1 MDELQ
6 ARPSFR
12 LGRGLILALVVVLL
26 GVAFYGSSLPSRG
39 TASAPPPGGAA
50 TPPGDLA
57 TPAPPEAA
65 DDVDDEHVRRVV
77 AISVDGLNPLAI
89 HRLGPTRT
97 PNLHRMMR
105 EGSATLEARSA
116 VESTQTLPNHTTMLT
131 GRRVDR
137 RAGGHGVT
145 FNEDNGGTV
154 HQTAGGYVASIF
166 DVVHDHGRST
176 ALYASKLKFQF
187 YVRSWNANG
196 ALDRVGPD
204 NGAAKI
210 DRVALKRDDD
220 EAAEALVDAL
230 RTNPA
235 TFSFLHVARPDEVG
249 HEHDWMEYHYLR
261 AVEKTDR
268 LVGTVLDTIAEDPE
282 LRGSTVVLLTADHG
296 GRLDREGHS
305 DVTDP
310 ENYRVP
316 FLAWGA
322 GIPAGEDL
330 YTLNEEAYRYP
341 GTGRPGYDGAQPIR
355 NGDLANLVG
364 DALDLP
370 GTPASQLNAGQRLD
384 VFS

>member
-1 MDELQ
+1 M
-6 ARPSFR
+6 
-12 LGRGLILALVVVLL
+12 
-26 GVAFYGSSLPSRG
+26 SS
-39 TASAPPPGGAA
+39 T
-50 TPPGDLA
+50 
-57 TPAPPEAA
+57 
-65 DDVDDEHVRRVV
+65 
-77 AISVDGLNPLAI
+77 I
-89 HRLGPTRT
+89 
-97 PNLHRMMR
+97 
-105 EGSATLEARSA
+105 
-116 VESTQTLPNHTTMLT
+116 
-131 GRRVDR
+131 
-137 RAGGHGVT
+137 
-145 FNEDNGGTV
+145 NGG
-154 HQTAGGYVASIF
+154 
-166 DVVHDHGRST
+166 ST

-196 ALDRVGPD
+196 ALDQVGPD

-249 HEHDWMEYHYLR
+249 HKHDWMEYHYLR

-330 YTLNEEAYRYP
+330 YTLNLEAYRYP

>member
-1 MDELQ
+1 M
-6 ARPSFR
+6 
-12 LGRGLILALVVVLL
+12 
-26 GVAFYGSSLPSRG
+26 
-39 TASAPPPGGAA
+39 
-50 TPPGDLA
+50 
-57 TPAPPEAA
+57 
-65 DDVDDEHVRRVV
+65 V

-97 PNLHRMMR
+97 PALHRMMR

-116 VESTQTLPNHTTMLT
+116 VESTQTLPNHTTLLT

-176 ALYASKLKFQF
+176 ALYASKPKFQF

-196 ALDRVGPD
+196 APDRVGPD

-210 DRVALKRDDD
+210 DRVALERDDD

-235 TFSFLHVARPDEVG
+235 TFSFLHVARPDDVG
-249 HEHDWMEYHYLR
+249 HNHDWMEHHYLR
-261 AVEKTDR
+261 AVERTDR
-268 LVGTVLDTIAEDPE
+268 LIGTVLETIAQDPK

-310 ENYRVP
+310 ANYRVP

-322 GIPAGEDL
+322 GVPAGEDL
-330 YTLNEEAYRYP
+330 YTLNVETYRYP
-341 GTGRPGYDGAQPIR
+341 GTRPPAPTTGRSRSATGTWPTWST
-355 NGDLANLVG
+355 

-370 GTPASQLNAGQRLD
+370 GTPGSQINSDQRLA
-384 VFS
+384 VFR